1 GFRRSVAIRVINS
14 VHLPNQGIEG
24 GLTNLRLLACCF
36 DMRLGQYLSGK
47 PPYAADP
54 CAGHL
59 YVTGALQQ
67 PKPHEGFLERLPPS
81 EQAVIAQDHYAL
93 VTDACDH
100 SSLFFGVDRDTL
112 EDVVGDPTV
121 QLCSIERIVRQTLF
135 QACHGAPSR
144 RMGVHD
150 AVSPLN
156 PSMDR
161 TMGNE

>member
-1 GFRRSVAIRVINS
+1 
-14 VHLPNQGIEG
+14 
-24 GLTNLRLLACCF
+24 
-36 DMRLGQYLSGK
+36 MRLGQYLSGK
-47 PPYAADP
+47 SSYATGP
-54 CAGHL
+54 GGGNL

-67 PKPHEGFLERLPPS
+67 PKPHEGFLECLAPR

-93 VTDACDH
+93 ITDACDH
-100 SSLFFGVDRDTL
+100 SSLFLGVDRDSL
-112 EDVVGDPTV
+112 KDVVGDPTV

-150 AVSPLN
+150 AVSALD